1 MYSEPVGGVQFTL
14 ITSSTYPGMYSKV
27 KFQKHLSDD
36 PKDEDVELPEP
47 AEEKTHIWQLEVSL
61 QIQVSLSK

>member
-1 MYSEPVGGVQFTL
+1 
-14 ITSSTYPGMYSKV
+14 MYSKV

-36 PKDEDVELPEP
+36 HKDEDVELPEP